1 MKTLLIVD
9 DHPDLRELVEVTL
22 QVVGLR
28 IIHAENG
35 NQAIEVALKEKPE
48 LIIMDVMMPGDID
61 GYEATKI
68 IKNDPRM
75 KKSKVIMLTS
85 KGQKAD
91 KKKGFEAGAIDYF
104 VKPFSPLDLIKKVE
118 EVLDQD

>member
-1 MKTLLIVD
+1 MKKLLIVD

-35 NQAIEVALKEKPE
+35 TQAIEVALKENPE

-68 IKNDPRM
+68 IKSDPRM

-91 KKKGFEAGAIDYF
+91 KKKGYNAGAIDYF

>member
-85 KGQKAD
+85 KGQKTD

-104 VKPFSPLDLIKKVE
+104 VKPFSPLDLIKKIE